1 MTFSVKRFMAIF
13 QKDLKDLY
21 RNLYISS
28 TALMPLIFAVI
39 YSRIGEMPLAMHLF
53 VITLSLALVGTFLQ
67 CAIIAEEKEKNTLRG
82 LMLSPATLTEI
93 IAGKSAVTIVITV
106 IVTAVSMFIMDFSL
120 SGRGWL
126 IAGILLSLIF
136 FIALGTWMGLIT
148 RSVVEASVYILPVM
162 FIFGMANMFIG
173 LADQFSF
180 LQVLEYTPGIQL
192 EEIANLSE
200 AGAGFDELW
209 KPFAIIGAWVVV
221 TLVLTAVTF
230 KKRMM
235 D

>member
-21 RNLYISS
+21 RNMYVSS

-39 YSRIGEMPLAMHLF
+39 YGRMENVTVEMHLF
-53 VITLSLALVGTFLQ
+53 VISMSLALVGTFLQ
-67 CAIIAEEKEKNTLRG
+67 CAMIAEEKEKNTLRG

-93 IAGKSAVTIVITV
+93 LSGKSAVTILITV
-106 IVTAVSMFIMDFSL
+106 IVTGISMLIMNFSF
-120 SGRGWL
+120 SGRTGL
-126 IAGILLSLIF
+126 IVGIVLSLIF

-148 RSVVEASVYILPVM
+148 RSVLEASVYILPVM
-162 FIFGMANMFIG
+162 FIFGMGNMFIMF
-173 LADQFSF
+173 AEQYAF
-180 LQVLEYTPGIQL
+180 LQILEYTPGIQL
-192 EEIANLSE
+192 EEIVRLE
-200 AGAGFDELW
+200 DAGAGFGELW
-209 KPFAIIGAWVVV
+209 KPFAIIGAWTIAALVV
-221 TLVLTAVTF
+221 AVITF

>member
-13 QKDLKDLY
+13 QKDVKDLY

-28 TALMPLIFAVI
+28 TALMPLILAVI
-39 YSRIGEMPLAMHLF
+39 YSRLGDIPLSMYML

-67 CAIIAEEKEKNTLRG
+67 CAMIAEEKEKNTLRG

-93 IAGKSAVTIVITV
+93 LAGKSAVTIVITV
-106 IVTAVSMFIMDFSL
+106 IVTAVSMFIMDFSFT
-120 SGRGWL
+120 GRGWL
-126 IAGILLSLIF
+126 IAGIILTLIF
-136 FIALGTWMGLIT
+136 FIVLGTWMGLIT
-148 RSVVEASVYILPVM
+148 RSVMEASIYVLPVM
-162 FIFGMANMFIG
+162 LIFGMGNMFME
-173 LADQFSF
+173 LVDQFRL

-192 EEIANLSE
+192 EQIAEIADTGGSLSQLGK
-200 AGAGFDELW
+200 A
-209 KPFAIIGAWVVV
+209 FAIIGAWVAA
-221 TLVLTAVTF
+221 TLVLTIVTF

>member
-21 RNLYISS
+21 RNMYVSS

-39 YSRIGEMPLAMHLF
+39 YGQMNNVTIEMYLF
-53 VITLSLALVGTFLQ
+53 VISMSLALVGTFLQ
-67 CAIIAEEKEKNTLRG
+67 CAMIAEEKEKNTLRG

-93 IAGKSAVTIVITV
+93 LAGKSTVTIFITV
-106 IVTAVSMFIMDFSL
+106 IITGISMFIMNFSF
-120 SGRGWL
+120 SGRGAL
-126 IAGILLSLIF
+126 IMGIILSLIF

-148 RSVVEASVYILPVM
+148 RSVLEASVYILPVM
-162 FIFGMANMFIG
+162 FLFGMGNMFMIF
-173 LADQFSF
+173 ADQYTF
-180 LQVLEYTPGIQL
+180 LQVLEYTPGLQL
-192 EEIANLSE
+192 EKIVEIE
-200 AGAGFDELW
+200 DAGAGFAELW
-209 KPFAIIGAWVVV
+209 KPFAIIGAWVAG
-221 TLVLTAVTF
+221 TAALTAVTF

>member
-21 RNLYISS
+21 RNMYVSS
-28 TALMPLIFAVI
+28 TALMPLVFAVI
-39 YSRIGEMPLAMHLF
+39 YGRMDNITIEMYVF
-53 VITLSLALVGTFLQ
+53 VISISLALVGTFLQ
-67 CAIIAEEKEKNTLRG
+67 CAMIAEEKEKNTLRG

-93 IAGKSAVTIVITV
+93 LSGKSAVTIVITV
-106 IVTAVSMFIMDFSL
+106 IVTGVCMFLMNFSFT
-120 SGRGWL
+120 GRGVL
-126 IAGILLSLIF
+126 IAGVILSLIF

-148 RSVVEASVYILPVM
+148 RSVLEASVYVLPVM
-162 FIFGMANMFIG
+162 FIFGMGNMFMAF
-173 LADQFSF
+173 ADQYTF

-192 EEIANLSE
+192 EEIVKLE
-200 AGAGFDELW
+200 DAGAGFSQLW
-209 KPFAIIGAWVVV
+209 KPFAIIGAWVVAS
-221 TLVLTAVTF
+221 LALAAVTF

>member
-21 RNLYISS
+21 RNMYVSS
-28 TALMPLIFAVI
+28 TALMPLVFAVI
-39 YSRIGEMPLAMHLF
+39 YGRMDNITIEMYVF
-53 VITLSLALVGTFLQ
+53 VISISLALVGTFLQ
-67 CAIIAEEKEKNTLRG
+67 CAMIAEEKEKNTLRG

-93 IAGKSAVTIVITV
+93 LSGKSAVTIVITV
-106 IVTAVSMFIMDFSL
+106 VVTGVCMLLMNFSFA
-120 SGRGWL
+120 GRGVL
-126 IAGILLSLIF
+126 IAGVILSLIF

-148 RSVVEASVYILPVM
+148 RSVLEASVYILPVM
-162 FIFGMANMFIG
+162 FIFGMGNMFMAF
-173 LADQFSF
+173 ADQYTF

-192 EEIANLSE
+192 EEIVKLE
-200 AGAGFDELW
+200 DTGAGFSQLW
-209 KPFAIIGAWVVV
+209 KPFAIIGAWVVAS
-221 TLVLTAVTF
+221 LVLAAVTF